1 MTVNQICSKNNT
13 KDTTG
18 GAGTLIVWGF
28 IFYVCCLYLV
38 MPISIQWYL
47 YITWRSCKLRFY
59 FSGIGDFSRLS
70 LILYRFFGFIAPE
83 NIKLV
88 GFPFFSEAEEG
99 FYRNSSSAL
108 NLTSTILLLVAQ
120 LQFVLPSFPHSWLA
134 TGSLKWVTRL
144 APPVEQELQLLLW
157 TWGNP
162 LSSGNHIARSFVLFF
177 CVVFCQSW
185 LVHFNL
191 LLATPPLNICC
202 ISDVVFSFN
211 FQVWRYN
218 DPDSKYLFY

>member
-28 IFYVCCLYLV
+28 IFYVCCLYLF

-108 NLTSTILLLVAQ
+108 NLTSTILLLIAITVCPT
-120 LQFVLPSFPHSWLA
+120 VLSPFMTCHWKFKMSNTIGA
-134 TGSLKWVTRL
+134 T
-144 APPVEQELQLLLW
+144 
-157 TWGNP
+157 
-162 LSSGNHIARSFVLFF
+162 SGAGT
-177 CVVFCQSW
+177 
-185 LVHFNL
+185 
-191 LLATPPLNICC
+191 ATITVN
-202 ISDVVFSFN
+202 VG
-211 FQVWRYN
+211 
-218 DPDSKYLFY
+218 